1 MRSMDEQTLEE
12 QRREITEKHLIRA
25 ARSVVAEKG
34 LATRMEDV
42 AAAAGVSRR
51 TVFRYFRTRDKI
63 LIAALETG
71 MRSYHERLPR
81 RDPDGDPAAWLEAAM
96 IGIHRMNA
104 QHGRLYWEIALGNDL
119 PSSLAATRTK
129 RHEGRLWLVR
139 WFSGEAWKAFGGE
152 GKPPS
157 WLVDACAVQLS
168 AFATQ
173 ALVIDFR
180 RTPEQSGR
188 LAAKVLRALIAEG
201 LRERTGPA
209 ARGRR

>member
-1 MRSMDEQTLEE
+1 MRDMVDRSLEA
-12 QRREITEKHLIRA
+12 QRREVIEKHLVKA
-25 ARSVVAEKG
+25 ARGVVAERG

-63 LIAALETG
+63 LVAALETG
-71 MRSYHERLPR
+71 MRSFKDRLPR
-81 RDPDGDPAAWLEAAM
+81 RAGSADPAVWLEDTLVA
-96 IGIHRMNA
+96 IHRMNA

-119 PSSLAATRTK
+119 PRSLAATRDK
-129 RHEGRLWLVR
+129 RRLGRLKLVR
-139 WFSGEAWKAFGGE
+139 WFTTEAWKAFGGK

-157 WLVDACAVQLS
+157 WLMDECAVQLS

-173 ALVIDFR
+173 SLVIDFR

-188 LAAKVLRALIAEG
+188 LAARVVRTLLADAL
-201 LRERTGPA
+201 ER
-209 ARGRR
+209 R